1 MPALWAGTEW
11 YHGERR
17 ARPTR
22 RPPKTPHKRPQDPAL
37 RRRILEAAFSAFTEH
52 GYGETTTLEI
62 AKRAKV
68 SKRELYAVVGSKL
81 DMLVTCIRDRA
92 ERMRMPADLPVVR
105 DRPTLAKVLDAFGER
120 LLLEVTHPSV
130 VAVFRLAIAEAVR
143 APEVARALNEVGRQ
157 SSRAALRDAL
167 AGARSLSLLDG
178 TPAEMAERFLALLW
192 GDMMMNL
199 LLRVADPPSEGEVRR
214 RAQAAATA
222 FLLLYPPPS

>member
-1 MPALWAGTEW
+1 M
-11 YHGERR
+11 
-17 ARPTR
+17 PTR
-22 RPPKTPHKRPQDPAL
+22 RPPKSSRPRPQDPAL

-52 GYGETTTLEI
+52 GYGETSTLEI
-62 AKRAKV
+62 AMRARV

-92 ERMRMPADLPVVR
+92 ERMRMPVDLPVVR
-105 DRPTLAKVLDAFGER
+105 DRATLATVLTAFGER

-143 APEVARALNEVGRQ
+143 APEVARALNDVGRE

-167 AGARSLSLLDG
+167 AGARSLSLVDG

-192 GDMMMNL
+192 GDLMMNL
-199 LLRVADPPSEGEVRR
+199 LLRVADPPSEAEVRR
-214 RAQAAATA
+214 RAQAAATG
-222 FLLLYPPPS
+222 FLMLYPPQ